1 MASDS
6 SKNSRIRPGLAI
18 GAGVMG
24 AVTASI
30 GIVTPAQAV
39 DYPSWNDVQQ
49 AKANVAN
56 QQAMIANITALIGS
70 LQSNVDAARVASEK
84 AAEAYFQ
91 AKDALDKAT
100 AKQADLQD
108 QATAAAAKA
117 KTSQMRAGLLAS
129 HLAKAGGGTDVSTEL
144 LLKGGGSGAGADKLL
159 FQLGTMSKLT
169 EQSKA
174 VYDQATKDK
183 NTADSLNAQ
192 AKVAKTERE
201 SLKAAA
207 DKALA
212 DAQSAQAAAQNA
224 LAEQQTKSTELVA
237 QLATLKNTS
246 TQVEAAYLQGQAVK
260 AAQEA
265 AAKAAAEA
273 AAAEQRRQQAAAA
286 AAAAAQ
292 GGGSNSGS
300 SNSGSS
306 SSGGGGGAPAAPNGN
321 VVQTAIAYARAQLGK
336 PYIFGGEGPTGYDCS
351 GLTMKAYAYA
361 GLYIGSHSV
370 NNQFYTARSRGQI
383 VPYSQRQAG
392 DLIFWGDGPGDFYH
406 VGIYIGGGMM
416 IAAPTEGDVVKIQ
429 SVWGSPWYQVARP
442 SA

>member
-1 MASDS
+1 MADANE
-6 SKNSRIRPGLAI
+6 KTGRVRPGLAI

-49 AKANVAN
+49 AKSNVAN
-56 QQAMIANITALIGS
+56 QQAMIDNITTLIGN
-70 LQSNVDAARVASEK
+70 LQSSVDSARIASEK

-91 AKDALDKAT
+91 AKDALDTAT
-100 AKQADLQD
+100 AKANDLQK
-108 QATAAAAKA
+108 QATDAAAKA
-117 KTSQMRAGLLAS
+117 KTSKMRAGLLAS
-129 HLAKAGGGTDVSTEL
+129 HLAKSGGGDVTTDL
-144 LLKGGGSGAGADKLL
+144 MLKGGGSGSAADKLL

-183 NTADSLNAQ
+183 NTADALTAQ
-192 AKVAKTERE
+192 AKAAKTERE
-201 SLKAAA
+201 SLATEA

-212 DAQSAQAAAQNA
+212 AAQSAQAAAQSA
-224 LAEQQTKSTELVA
+224 LATQQQKSTELVA

-246 TQVEAAYLQGQAVK
+246 AQTEAAYLQGEQIRQQ
-260 AAQEA
+260 QEA
-265 AAKAAAEA
+265 ARKAAEE
-273 AAAEQRRQQAAAA
+273 EQRRQQA
-286 AAAAAQ
+286 Q
-292 GGGSNSGS
+292 QQQQQNSGGGSAP
-300 SNSGSS
+300 
-306 SSGGGGGAPAAPNGN
+306 SGGGGGGSAPSAPAAPNGN
-321 VVQTAIAYARAQLGK
+321 VVDTAISYARAQLGK

-351 GLTMKAYAYA
+351 GLTMKAYGYA

-370 NNQFYTARSRGQI
+370 NNQYYTAANRGQL
-383 VPYSQRQAG
+383 VSYGAKQAG
-392 DLIFWGDGPGDFYH
+392 DLIFWGSGPGDFYH

-429 SVWGSPWYQVARP
+429 SVWGSPYRLVARP

>member
-1 MASDS
+1 MANQNAKS
-6 SKNSRIRPGLAI
+6 SRVRPGLAI

-49 AKANVAN
+49 AKNNVAN
-56 QQAMIANITALIGS
+56 QQAMIDNITTLITG
-70 LQSNVDAARVASEK
+70 LQSSVDAARVASEK

-91 AKDALDKAT
+91 AKIALEKAT
-100 AKQADLQD
+100 AKANDLQK
-108 QATAAAAKA
+108 QAADAADKA
-117 KTSQMRAGLLAS
+117 KTSKMRAGLLAS
-129 HLAKAGGGTDVSTEL
+129 HLAKSGGGDVTTNL
-144 LLKGGGSGAGADKLL
+144 MLKGGGSGAAADKLL

-183 NTADSLNAQ
+183 NTADALTAQ
-192 AKVAKTERE
+192 AKVAKTER
-201 SLKAAA
+201 SS
-207 DKALA
+207 LA
-212 DAQSAQAAAQNA
+212 DAADTALAAAQDAQAKAQAA
-224 LAEQQTKSTELVA
+224 LATQQQKSTELVA

-246 TQVEAAYLQGQAVK
+246 AQTEAAYLQGEQIK
-260 AAQEA
+260 AQQEAARKAQEA
-265 AAKAAAEA
+265 AAEA
-273 AAAEQRRQQAAAA
+273 QRQAAAA
-286 AAAAAQ
+286 AAAAARPPAA
-292 GGGSNSGS
+292 
-300 SNSGSS
+300 
-306 SSGGGGGAPAAPNGN
+306 SSGGGGGGAAPAAPAAPNGN
-321 VVQTAIAYARAQLGK
+321 VVQTALAYAQAQLGK

-361 GLYIGSHSV
+361 GVYIGSHSV
-370 NNQFYTARSRGQI
+370 NDQYYTAANRGQL
-383 VPYSQRQAG
+383 VSYSAKQPG

-416 IAAPTEGDVVKIQ
+416 IAAPTEGDVVKRQ
-429 SVWGSPWYQVARP
+429 SVWGSPWRIVARP

>member
-1 MASDS
+1 MANQNAKS
-6 SKNSRIRPGLAI
+6 SRVRPGLAI

-49 AKANVAN
+49 AKNNVAN
-56 QQAMIANITALIGS
+56 QQAMIDNITTLITG
-70 LQSNVDAARVASEK
+70 LQSSVDAARVASEK

-91 AKDALDKAT
+91 AKIALEKAT
-100 AKQADLQD
+100 AKANDLQK
-108 QATAAAAKA
+108 QAADAADKA
-117 KTSQMRAGLLAS
+117 KTSKMRAGLLAS
-129 HLAKAGGGTDVSTEL
+129 HLAKSGGGDVTTNL
-144 LLKGGGSGAGADKLL
+144 MLKGGGSGAAADKLL

-183 NTADSLNAQ
+183 NTADALTAQ
-192 AKVAKTERE
+192 AKVAKTER
-201 SLKAAA
+201 SS
-207 DKALA
+207 LA
-212 DAQSAQAAAQNA
+212 DAADTALAAAQDAQAKAQAA
-224 LAEQQTKSTELVA
+224 LATQQQKSTELVA

-246 TQVEAAYLQGQAVK
+246 AQTEAAYLQGEQIK
-260 AAQEA
+260 AQQEAARKAQEA
-265 AAKAAAEA
+265 AAEA
-273 AAAEQRRQQAAAA
+273 QRQAAAA
-286 AAAAAQ
+286 AAAAARPPAA
-292 GGGSNSGS
+292 
-300 SNSGSS
+300 
-306 SSGGGGGAPAAPNGN
+306 SSGGGGGGAAPAAPAAPNGN
-321 VVQTAIAYARAQLGK
+321 VVQTALAYAQAQLGK

-361 GLYIGSHSV
+361 GVYIGSHSV
-370 NNQFYTARSRGQI
+370 NDQYFTAANRGQL
-383 VPYSQRQAG
+383 VSYSAKQPG

-416 IAAPTEGDVVKIQ
+416 IAAPTEGDVVKRQ
-429 SVWGSPWYQVARP
+429 SVWGSPWRIVARP